1 MAELYYEELVKRKE
15 RGVDKLIRYGLML
28 LTAALVVL
36 ALLSWNLII
45 IAVAIVVCV
54 ADIFIFPNLS
64 IEWEYQYVNGELDV
78 DKIMNKQKRKR
89 VKSFEVTNAEII
101 APARSHR
108 LDYYNSNNKLKTYD
122 FTSADPDKSNL
133 AYAMIIAD
141 DNKTTKVLFEP
152 TTDMLKDM
160 RLKAPRKV
168 FYD

>member
-54 ADIFIFPNLS
+54 ADIFILPNLS

-78 DKIMNKQKRKR
+78 DMIMNKQKRKR
-89 VKSFEVTNAEII
+89 VKSFEVTNADII

-108 LDYYNSNNKLKTYD
+108 LDYYNSNNKLKT
-122 FTSADPDKSNL
+122 
-133 AYAMIIAD
+133 
-141 DNKTTKVLFEP
+141 
-152 TTDMLKDM
+152 
-160 RLKAPRKV
+160 
-168 FYD
+168 